1 MLSQEA
7 GMDRGQGCGCHSG
20 CCGGS
25 HGGGRGR
32 HQDVVSERGSLENHQ
47 RDLEQ
52 EPADV
57 LDRLNR
63 LRSNAS

>member
-1 MLSQEA
+1 
-7 GMDRGQGCGCHSG
+7 
-20 CCGGS
+20 
-25 HGGGRGR
+25 
-32 HQDVVSERGSLENHQ
+32 VVSERGSLENHQ